1 MGLLAWII
9 FGGLAGWVAGK
20 ITGTRHGCCLNIV
33 VGVIGAFIGG
43 FLMQGL
49 TGEGFTIH
57 FDLPSFAVAV
67 LGAVVLLA
75 LARVFAGRQR

>member
-1 MGLLAWII
+1 M
-9 FGGLAGWVAGK
+9 

-49 TGEGFTIH
+49 TGEGFTVH
-57 FDLPSFAVAV
+57 FDAPSFAVAV

-75 LARVFAGRQR
+75 IARLFAGRRR

>member
-9 FGGLAGWVAGK
+9 FGGFAGWVAGL
-20 ITGTRHGCCLNIV
+20 ITGARHGCCLNIV

-67 LGAVVLLA
+67 LGSVVLLA
-75 LARVFAGRQR
+75 IARLLAGGKR